1 MKYDNEDQS
10 SNYKVIRASC
20 HNQLMDVSLFVI
32 QHTTLLCFC
41 YIKLRQ
47 LYGKNTLV
55 YIPIY
60 VYCICRTTHKT
71 TFNLRYDYL
80 YTPI

>member
-20 HNQLMDVSLFVI
+20 HNQLMNVSVFVI

-41 YIKLRQ
+41 YIKQ
-47 LYGKNTLV
+47 
-55 YIPIY
+55 
-60 VYCICRTTHKT
+60 TTIIT
-71 TFNLRYDYL
+71 IVDTAE
-80 YTPI
+80 T